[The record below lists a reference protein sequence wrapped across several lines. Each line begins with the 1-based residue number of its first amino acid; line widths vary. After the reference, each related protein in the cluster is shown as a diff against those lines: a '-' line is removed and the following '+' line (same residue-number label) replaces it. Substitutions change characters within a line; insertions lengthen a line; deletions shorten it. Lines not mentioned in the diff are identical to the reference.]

1 MKNINIS
8 LYFIYPF
15 IFLIAFA
22 TIDFYFSNQFIFV
35 EYILSALLK
44 IVLISVLFIVNAV
57 DIFKDKKIRV
67 SIPILMTILYII
79 FLFFY
84 AQLNPILPIL
94 NYLNPMDILIVIG
107 FYLGNTLKGLVTK
120 VWNSNVTT

>member
-22 TIDFYFSNQFIFV
+22 TIDFYFSNHFIFV